1 MKKVLFIFLV
11 VVACGIAVAAIAQV
25 TQKGNLS
32 SEMIRV
38 AIVRDAR
45 EAYLSIEGQY
55 RLRDANTGKVVG
67 QGLRLVRSRIRLLE
81 KGILAGLDVYPVAR
95 LIIEPVRDA
104 SIIVNNHR
112 FRGTVTLVRTG
123 PHHITV
129 VNGINLEDYVKGV
142 LFHEVSNHWPM
153 EALKA
158 QAVATRTYALYSV
171 NPASK
176 DYDVTNDIY
185 SQVYGG
191 RESERYRTGLAVD
204 RTAGE
209 ILVYQGKVLPTY
221 FHATCGGMTEDA
233 KELWPK
239 IDLSPLRGV
248 PCMFCQDSPHMHW
261 KKNFRLRDIQ
271 LVLNKHGYKMGL
283 MKDIGIVERD
293 RSDRI
298 KTLKITS
305 RDGQELTISGKD
317 FRDIVGPNAL
327 KSNNYE
333 ISMQGYY
340 VDFVGKGW
348 GHGVGLCQWGARGM
362 ALQQFTYKQILAYYY
377 PGSQLMD
384 YHDLLKSALPV
395 KEENSA
401 KPVTQVK

>member
-1 MKKVLFIFLV
+1 MKKVLLIFLL
-11 VVACGIAVAAIAQV
+11 VVAGAGAVSA
-25 TQKGNLS
+25 KENFS
-32 SEMIRV
+32 SQTIRV

-45 EAYLSIEGQY
+45 EVRLSIEGQY
-55 RLRDANTGKVVG
+55 RLRNADSGKVIG
-67 QGLRLVRSRIRLLE
+67 QGLRLAYCRVRLLE
-81 KGILAGLDVYPVAR
+81 KGILVGLDVHPVMR

-104 SIIVNNHR
+104 SITVNNHR
-112 FRGTVTLVRTG
+112 FRGDVVFVHTA
-123 PHHITV
+123 PHRITV
-129 VNGINLEDYVKGV
+129 VNGINIEDYVKGV
-142 LFHEVSNHWPM
+142 LYHEVSNHWPM

-158 QAVATRTYALYSV
+158 QAVATRTYALYSI
-171 NPASK
+171 NPANK

-204 RTAGE
+204 RTAAE
-209 ILVYQGKVLPTY
+209 VLVYQDKVLPAY
-221 FHATCGGMTEDA
+221 FHATCAGMTEDA

-239 IDLSPLRGV
+239 IDLAPLRGV

-271 LVLNKHGYKMGL
+271 LALNKHGYKIGL
-283 MKDIGIVERD
+283 IKDISVVERD

-298 KTLKITS
+298 RNLKMTS
-305 RDGQELTISGKD
+305 RDGQELVIPGKD
-317 FRDIVGPNAL
+317 FREMMGPNIL

-333 ISMQGYY
+333 MSMQGYY
-340 VDFVGKGW
+340 MDFTGKGW

-377 PGSQLMD
+377 PGSQLTD
-384 YHDLLKSALPV
+384 YHHLQQALTTPT
-395 KEENSA
+395 KEQIPANS
-401 KPVTQVK
+401 PTQVK